1 MPTPYYVSP
10 EQIMQEK
17 EDFARKG
24 IEKAKEVIALEYQDG
39 IVMVAENPLATVFKI
54 SEIYDRIT
62 LAATGLYPDYE
73 ALRVAGIQAAEVKG
87 FTYNR
92 EDVTAKWLTNV
103 YSQHIGA
110 IHRQA
115 DAKPLEI
122 ELLLCEIREDASSS
136 NRIYH
141 LSFDGTF
148 WEDNRYAVIGGR
160 AEKIT
165 ANLEDKYTEGLD
177 LNGAVKLA
185 VKVFETLEAE
195 VGNEHPYEITADT
208 IEAAVLDETRN
219 RRKFRRLLPDELNE
233 ILNT

>member
-1 MPTPYYVSP
+1 MGDLGINLPGLIT
-10 EQIMQEK
+10 QIIS
-17 EDFARKG
+17 F
-24 IEKAKEVIALEYQDG
+24 VILFV
-39 IVMVAENPLATVFKI
+39 ILSKV
-54 SEIYDRIT
+54 
-62 LAATGLYPDYE
+62 LY
-73 ALRVAGIQAAEVKG
+73 
-87 FTYNR
+87 
-92 EDVTAKWLTNV
+92 
-103 YSQHIGA
+103 
-110 IHRQA
+110 
-115 DAKPLEI
+115 KPLVAM
-122 ELLLCEIREDASSS
+122 LDQ
-136 NRIYH
+136 
-141 LSFDGTF
+141 
-148 WEDNRYAVIGGR
+148 R